1 MIAKDI
7 KAAKAQ
13 AHRLAE
19 AMKRAGQPVSLSRAY
34 EIHAQACGHADWNT
48 MAAALKTPV
57 GQGLALGDAV
67 RGRYMGQPI
76 TGKVHALKRKGAEHL
91 EVEIALDT
99 PVDVVQSAAFSS
111 LRRRV
116 RATLG
121 PDGRSVGR
129 RSDGVAHLE
138 LH

>member
-1 MIAKDI
+1 MIGKDI

-13 AHRLAE
+13 AHRLAD
-19 AMKRAGQPVSLSRAY
+19 AMKRAGQPISLSRAY
-34 EIHAQACGHADWNT
+34 EIHAQASGHADWNT
-48 MAAALKTPV
+48 MAAGLRAPV
-57 GQGLALGDAV
+57 GQGFALGDVV

-76 TGKVHALKRKGAEHL
+76 TGRVHALKRKGAEHV
-91 EVEIALDT
+91 EIEIALDS

-129 RSDGVAHLE
+129 RSDGVAHLD
-138 LH
+138 LS